1 MNNKVLDII
10 YWNVLRLIILISIIL
25 IIIQI
30 DDIGLKLPNEKLIIL
45 FNILFRISLLCFTY
59 RKLITWLISF
69 ILIIPTIVFDSRE
82 LIGNAVN
89 NKSNRNSAIL
99 IIQIACSIYIIVRV
113 SKYLLYYKYYK
124 KK

>member
-1 MNNKVLDII
+1 MNNKVLDVI

-69 ILIIPTIVFDSRE
+69 ILI
-82 LIGNAVN
+82 
-89 NKSNRNSAIL
+89 
-99 IIQIACSIYIIVRV
+99 RV
-113 SKYLLYYKYYK
+113 S
-124 KK
+124 